1 MALQPFRDEQLNYF
15 KFATI
20 VLDEFPE
27 ALRQTFK
34 SMWDT
39 RLTHLPGHQPW
50 DDSDAVRKLFLTSE
64 GGSRETIVPTNQSY
78 KEWDCTSLLQATIYA
93 NSFRSR
99 DKKGRQRK
107 LAELFINPR
116 RLDYREFHASVTSPR
131 GNKAETFTLAID
143 QIGRLRNSL
152 FHRHTSEI
160 DKATFDQYVQ
170 YSKDA
175 LEALGV
181 KTDQID
187 VIGGFSESEF
197 PTNEVRKLEERIKEG
212 NRALIH
218 FLLQQRQQLED
229 IRSDVKA
236 IKLKVDVMP
245 TTNDIVKLL
254 QQMIEDLK
262 QTPAQNKP
270 GKCMFSFDNK
280 GLMAKVISLDSL
292 YV

>member
-1 MALQPFRDEQLNYF
+1 MALQPFRDKQLNYF

-20 VLDEFPE
+20 VLDEFPK
-27 ALRQTFK
+27 ALRRTFK

-39 RLTHLPGHQPW
+39 WLTHHPGHQPW
-50 DDSDAVRKLFLTSE
+50 DDSDAVRKLFFTLE
-64 GGSRETIVPTNQSY
+64 GGITEVPTNQSY
-78 KEWDCTSLLQATIYA
+78 EEWDCTSLLQATIYA
-93 NSFRSR
+93 DSFRLRDSEGSR
-99 DKKGRQRK
+99 RQ
-107 LAELFINPR
+107 LAELFVYPR
-116 RLDYREFHASVTSPR
+116 RLNYTEFHASVTSPR
-131 GNKAETFTLAID
+131 RSEVETLTLAID
-143 QIGRLRNSL
+143 QLGRLRNSL
-152 FHRHTSEI
+152 FHWHTSEI

-170 YSKDA
+170 YAKDA

-181 KTDQID
+181 KTDHID
-187 VIGGFSESEF
+187 VIGGLSESEF
-197 PTNEVRKLEERIKEG
+197 PTNKVRKLEERIKEEY
-212 NRALIH
+212 RAFTH

-229 IRSDVKA
+229 ISSDVKA
-236 IKLKVDVMP
+236 VKLKVDVLP
-245 TTNDIVKLL
+245 TTCDIVKVM

>member
-20 VLDEFPE
+20 VLDEFPN

-34 SMWDT
+34 FMWDT
-39 RLTHLPGHQPW
+39 WLTHHPGHQSW
-50 DDSDAVRKLFLTSE
+50 DDSDAVRKLFFSLE
-64 GGSRETIVPTNQSY
+64 GSKTEVPTNQSY
-78 KEWDCTSLLQATIYA
+78 EEWDFSSLLQATIYA
-93 NSFRSR
+93 DSFRLRNSR
-99 DKKGRQRK
+99 GRRRK
-107 LAELFINPR
+107 LAELFIAPLG
-116 RLDYREFHASVTSPR
+116 LDRTEFHASVTSPT
-131 GNKAETFTLAID
+131 GSEAETLTLAID
-143 QIGRLRNSL
+143 QIRRLRNSL

-170 YSKDA
+170 YAKDA
-175 LEALGV
+175 FEALGV
-181 KTDQID
+181 KTDPID
-187 VIGGFSESEF
+187 NIGGLSDSEF

-212 NRALIH
+212 YRALIR
-218 FLLQQRQQLED
+218 FLLQQQQQLED
-229 IRSDVKA
+229 ISSDVKA
-236 IKLKVDVMP
+236 VKHKVNVMP

>member
-1 MALQPFRDEQLNYF
+1 MTLQPFRDEQLNYF
-15 KFATI
+15 KFAII
-20 VLDEFPE
+20 VMDEFPK

-39 RLTHLPGHQPW
+39 RLTHHPGHQPW
-50 DDSDAVRKLFLTSE
+50 DDSDAVRKLFLTLE
-64 GGSRETIVPTNQSY
+64 GGKTEVPTNQSY
-78 KEWDCTSLLQATIYA
+78 EEWDCTSLLQATIYA
-93 NSFRSR
+93 DSFRLRDSR
-99 DKKGRQRK
+99 GRQQK
-107 LAELFINPR
+107 LAELFIAPR
-116 RLDYREFHASVTSPR
+116 GLDRRELHASVTSPS
-131 GNKAETFTLAID
+131 GSKAETLTLAID

-160 DKATFDQYVQ
+160 GKATFDQYVQ
-170 YSKDA
+170 YAKDA

-181 KTDQID
+181 KTDPID
-187 VIGGFSESEF
+187 VIGGLSESEF
-197 PTNEVRKLEERIKEG
+197 PINEVRKLEERIKEEY
-212 NRALIH
+212 RALIH

-229 IRSDVKA
+229 ISSDVKA

-245 TTNDIVKLL
+245 TTNGIVELL
-254 QQMIEDLK
+254 QRMIEDLK

-280 GLMAKVISLDSL
+280 CLMAKVISLDSL